1 MLRDFTSMHEN
12 HILYSKPL
20 LTTHSLCN
28 CNNKVNCKS
37 ALGNNNATKYK
48 KSLNKDFVGK
58 YCLVDWLDDKAVID
72 CSLIH
77 EWD

>member
-1 MLRDFTSMHEN
+1 MSGN
-12 HILYSKPL
+12 VIVYSKPL
-20 LTTHSLCN
+20 LSTHSLSG
-28 CNNKVNCKS
+28 KVFVSDKKADENS
-37 ALGNNNATKYK
+37 IYR
-48 KSLNKDFVGK
+48 KSLNREFVGK